1 MTAAVLRFKH
11 RIDGSLQSLINSM
24 PETPPEQV
32 YADDVLYSLIGNEGD
47 LPGSLYV
54 AHDADG
60 EFVTFIIGDLGA
72 EAEGVWMTLT
82 SKQATALGRA
92 LL

>member
-1 MTAAVLRFKH
+1 MTAAVLKFKH

-24 PETPPEQV
+24 PETPPEQL
-32 YADDVLYSLIGNEGD
+32 YADDVLCSLVGNEGD

-54 AHDADG
+54 AYDAEG
-60 EFVTFIIGDLGA
+60 EFVNFIICELGA

-82 SKQATALGRA
+82 SKQATALGKA